1 MSQVIAVEIAP
12 QYEVTLPSAL
22 TPVEQNTWPLF
33 RHLIE
38 LHEALKRTRAPPLS
52 AVHCEKL
59 WILVVARFRDH
70 ELPSHGSE
78 LMFSRDFRLSDRR
91 MLHEYSQQTLKQR
104 QSSYR
109 TQKPS
114 PQIRR
119 RVYTHEKD
127 GDLATV

>member
-1 MSQVIAVEIAP
+1 M
-12 QYEVTLPSAL
+12 
-22 TPVEQNTWPLF
+22 PVEQNTWPLF

-38 LHEALKRTRAPPLS
+38 LHEALKRKRAAPLS

-59 WILVVARFRDH
+59 WNLVLARFRDH
-70 ELPSHGSE
+70 ELPSHGSD
-78 LMFSRDFRLSDRR
+78 LIFSREFRLSDRR
-91 MLHEYSQQTLKQR
+91 VLHEYSHETLKHR

-114 PQIRR
+114 PYLRR

-127 GDLATV
+127 EDLATV

>member
-1 MSQVIAVEIAP
+1 VIAAEAAP
-12 QYEVTLPSAL
+12 QYEDTLPSAL

-52 AVHCEKL
+52 AMHCGEL
-59 WILVVARFRDH
+59 WNLVLARFRDH
-70 ELPSHGSE
+70 KLPSHGSE
-78 LMFSRDFRLSDRR
+78 LIFSRDFRLSDRR
-91 MLHEYSQQTLKQR
+91 VLHEYSKQTLKQR

-109 TQKPS
+109 SQKLS
-114 PQIRR
+114 PYLRR

-127 GDLATV
+127 EDLATV